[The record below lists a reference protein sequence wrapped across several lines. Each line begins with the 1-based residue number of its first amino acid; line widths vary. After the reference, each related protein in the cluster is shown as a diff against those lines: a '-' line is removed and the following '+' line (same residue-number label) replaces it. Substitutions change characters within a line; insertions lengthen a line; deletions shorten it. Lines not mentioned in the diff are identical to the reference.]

1 MLRNKPLPTLLKVLR
16 LLTLFKRNVTMR
28 RPRLNTRISKLSINP
43 SRLDIRKKFPH
54 GQERLVITNIS
65 LSPTPL
71 RRKLWR

>member
-1 MLRNKPLPTLLKVLR
+1 MLRRKQLPTLLKVLR

-43 SRLDIRKKFPH
+43 SRPDIRKKFPH
-54 GQERLVITNIS
+54 GQERLVIINIS
-65 LSPTPL
+65 LLPIPL